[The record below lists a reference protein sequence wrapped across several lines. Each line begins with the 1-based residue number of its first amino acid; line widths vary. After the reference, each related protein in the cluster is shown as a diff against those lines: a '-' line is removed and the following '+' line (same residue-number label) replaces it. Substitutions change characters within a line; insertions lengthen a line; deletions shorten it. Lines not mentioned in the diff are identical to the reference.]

1 MIRAL
6 GATPDLD
13 RDSAVPAHAQIE
25 TWLVEQIDGGGVR
38 PGDRLPGE
46 RDLAA
51 RLGVSRMTL
60 RQALAGL
67 ERRGVLVRHP
77 GRAGGA
83 FVAEPQIECDLTGLA
98 GFTEVV
104 RRANARPGA
113 RLLSARTLPAVAGVA
128 ARLELAEGDLV
139 HEVRRIRTAN
149 RAVIALE
156 RSYLPADLFPDLLD
170 QGLRGSLYQLIATRY
185 GQRPHTAVER
195 LEAVAAR
202 PDEAA
207 ALGVEIDAPLM
218 LIERTAHSV
227 AGRPLEFARDLFR
240 PDRVRIVVR
249 SGVDQPSPV
258 TLQAALP

>member
-1 MIRAL
+1 MSARL
-6 GATPDLD
+6 RDLPDLD
-13 RDSAVPAHAQIE
+13 RDSTVPAHAQIE
-25 TWLVEQIDGGGVR
+25 AWLVEQVDTGALR

-60 RQALAGL
+60 RQALARL
-67 ERRGVLVRHP
+67 ARHGVLVRTP

-113 RLLSARTLPAVAGVA
+113 RLLTAQTLPAPAHVAQ
-128 ARLELAEGDLV
+128 RLDVAEGDPV
-139 HEVRRIRTAN
+139 HEVRRVRTAN

-156 RSYLPADLFPDLLD
+156 RSYLPADLFPDLLE
-170 QGLRGSLYQLIATRY
+170 QSLRGSLYQLVAERY

-202 PDEAA
+202 EDEAA
-207 ALGVEIDAPLM
+207 ALGVEPGAPLM
-218 LIERTAHSV
+218 LIERTASSV

-249 SGVDQPSPV
+249 SGVDQPAPV
-258 TLQAALP
+258 ELRAALH

>member
-1 MIRAL
+1 
-6 GATPDLD
+6 
-13 RDSAVPAHAQIE
+13 VQIE
-25 TWLVEQIDGGGVR
+25 AWLVDQVDSGALR

-60 RQALAGL
+60 RQALARL
-67 ERRGVLVRHP
+67 ERHGVLVRQP

-83 FVAEPQIECDLTGLA
+83 FVAEPRIECDLTGLA

-113 RLLSARTLPAVAGVA
+113 RLLTAVTEPAPAHVAH
-128 ARLELAEGDLV
+128 RLDLAEGDPV
-139 HEVRRIRTAN
+139 HQVRRVRTAN
-149 RAVIALE
+149 RVVIALE
-156 RSYLPADLFPDLLD
+156 CSYLPADLFPDLLE
-170 QGLRGSLYQLIATRY
+170 QGLRGSLYQLLADRY

-202 PDEAA
+202 ADEAE
-207 ALGVEIDAPLM
+207 ALGVEAGAPLM
-218 LIERTAHSV
+218 LIERTARSV

-249 SGVDQPSPV
+249 SGVDQPTPIEI
-258 TLQAALP
+258 QAALR